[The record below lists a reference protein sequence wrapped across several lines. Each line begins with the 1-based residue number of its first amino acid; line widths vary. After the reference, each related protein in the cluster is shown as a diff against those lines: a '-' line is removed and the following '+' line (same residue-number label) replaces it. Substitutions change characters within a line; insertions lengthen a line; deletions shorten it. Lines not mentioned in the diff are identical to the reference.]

1 MSAQKFVQAFGAGQV
16 VRFPAGRY
24 FYINLATTPL
34 DVVTEGN
41 PGSPVRFLQIG
52 AGAKFGPVAD
62 GQGWRF
68 LQVTSAGAQNVE
80 ITISDDGNFEIAAT
94 VSVSGTVSTS
104 PAPASA
110 TTNTAPVDAN
120 TGAET
125 ALIAANV
132 SRRGVWISSDS
143 SNADGGTTATHGGL
157 IRAAT
162 GGNAIDEL
170 QPGVSKF
177 FPVTHGLWV
186 RNDSCSANRFYVR
199 EEIP

>member
-1 MSAQKFVQAFGAGQV
+1 MSAQKYVQTFTAGQL

-24 FYINLATTPL
+24 FYINLATSPL

-68 LQVTSAGAQNVE
+68 LAVTSAGAQNVE

-94 VSVSGTVSTS
+94 VSVAGTVTTS
-104 PAPASA
+104 PSPASA
-110 TTNTAPVDAN
+110 TTDTAPVDAADA
-120 TGAET
+120 AET
-125 ALIAANV
+125 LLIAANL
-132 SRRGVWISSDS
+132 SRRGVWITADS
-143 SNADGGTTATHGGL
+143 LNADGGTTATHAGM

-162 GGNAIDEL
+162 GGNAIDEI
-170 QPGVSKF
+170 QAGVGKY

-186 RNDSCSANRFYVR
+186 RNDSGAVARFYVR

>member
-24 FYINLATTPL
+24 FYINSATSDL
-34 DVVTEGN
+34 NVVTEGN
-41 PGSPVRFLQIG
+41 PGSPVRFDGIA
-52 AGAKFGPVAD
+52 AGAKFGPVEP

-68 LQVTSAGAQNVE
+68 LVVESPGAQNVE
-80 ITISDDGNFEIAAT
+80 ITISDDGNFEVAANVT
-94 VSVSGTVSTS
+94 VAGVVSTTEQ
-104 PAPASA
+104 PAST
-110 TTNTAPVDAN
+110 TTNTVPVDAG

-132 SRRGVWISSDS
+132 ARRGVWITRDS

-157 IRAAT
+157 IRAQT

-170 QPGVSKF
+170 QPGVSKY

-186 RNDSCSANRFYVR
+186 RNDSGATNRFYVR